1 MTKPGDSQT
10 KKTFHELAKEFPNKT
25 YRELE
30 KYRDADRQEEAE
42 KTPLTESQKSQEEL
56 EPIGKGVCITAALKK
71 DRTYPDL
78 TEVMAIENEKLKKR
92 AQEAE
97 GELIIIKG
105 IGNTSPEMKLLQKEV
120 EALKTQL
127 HTDRTEYQKEL
138 DRIKRE
144 NNDLY
149 NQIASLT
156 ETLQVREATLSDTLN
171 ENEELRETLKS
182 RDYFKQHDYK
192 FLIEENHRLEQ
203 QYLEVMADNKKL
215 AAQIENKI
223 DLMRKSGM

>member
-1 MTKPGDSQT
+1 MIKPGDSQT
-10 KKTFHELAKEFPNKT
+10 KKTLHELAKEFPDKT

-42 KTPLTESQKSQEEL
+42 KIPLTESQKSQEEL
-56 EPIGKGVCITAALKK
+56 EPIAKGVCITAALKK

-78 TEVMAIENEKLKKR
+78 VEVMAIENDKLKKR
-92 AQEAE
+92 TQEAE
-97 GELIIIKG
+97 GELSILKG
-105 IGNTSPEMKLLQKEV
+105 IETNRVKEAQARSNQLQ
-120 EALKTQL
+120 
-127 HTDRTEYQKEL
+127 DEL
-138 DRIKRE
+138 DRIKKE

-149 NQIASLT
+149 NKIADLT
-156 ETLQVREATLSDTLN
+156 ES
-171 ENEELRETLKS
+171 LKS
-182 RDYFKQHDYK
+182 KDYFEKPDYK
-192 FLIEENHRLEQ
+192 FLVDENHRLEQ